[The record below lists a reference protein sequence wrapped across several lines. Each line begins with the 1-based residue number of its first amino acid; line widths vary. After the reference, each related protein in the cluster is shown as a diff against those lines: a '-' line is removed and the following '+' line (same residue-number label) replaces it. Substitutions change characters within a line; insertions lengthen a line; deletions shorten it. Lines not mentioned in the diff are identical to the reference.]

1 MSNNTLTITDN
12 RTGKAYQAPIENGTI
27 RAMDLRQIKVNADDF
42 GLMSY
47 KAPFFQSEER
57 ELLYEL
63 FSAGPGIHCA
73 FMPRFDILCEYDM
86 RPERTL
92 VSFLCSPPVRVCGGI
107 PARP

>member
-1 MSNNTLTITDN
+1 
-12 RTGKAYQAPIENGTI
+12 
-27 RAMDLRQIKVNADDF
+27 MDIVRNF
-42 GLMSY
+42 C

-63 FSAGPGIHCA
+63 FSAGEGIHCA

-92 VSFLCSPPVRVCGGI
+92 VSFLFSPPVRVCGGI